1 MDKGQKPNETQESRV
16 EEKRNITTV
25 VNNSSNI
32 GEERKTAAV
41 VVRTS
46 DSVNDRGNEIVSPRL
61 DPVQSTSCFCSAHGL
76 SLLVPRVKYGL
87 PPRLAE
93 IAPRFA
99 EIFIRGS
106 YFRASFSLV
115 IAFSGSFSSSSRVT
129 NLLPMI
135 APEACSQAAWN
146 VALLEIPNPTINGLF
161 RCIPSIFLK

>member
-61 DPVQSTSCFCSAHGL
+61 DPVQLTSGKHS
-76 SLLVPRVKYGL
+76 
-87 PPRLAE
+87 PRLVFVQLTAC
-93 IAPRFA
+93 
-99 EIFIRGS
+99 
-106 YFRASFSLV
+106 LC
-115 IAFSGSFSSSSRVT
+115 SSH
-129 NLLPMI
+129 
-135 APEACSQAAWN
+135 
-146 VALLEIPNPTINGLF
+146 G
-161 RCIPSIFLK
+161 